1 MKTIAILALLA
12 VVSNVSYAA
21 DTGYGYGSSSAT
33 RTKEQNK
40 LVTPDDAKVQSPGY
54 DTSPRAA
61 NVHED
66 DWHDDMQRAPA
77 SKTNNEPTKFKSHV
91 PTEQE

>member
-1 MKTIAILALLA
+1 MKTLATLILVIFA
-12 VVSNVSYAA
+12 SNMSLAA
-21 DTGYGYGSSSAT
+21 DSGYGYGSSST

-40 LVTPDDAKVQSPGY
+40 LITPDDAKVQSPGY

-66 DWHDDMQRAPA
+66 DWHDTMQKAPA
-77 SKTNNEPTKFKSHV
+77 TKTNNEPTKFRSHV
-91 PTEQE
+91 PLEQE